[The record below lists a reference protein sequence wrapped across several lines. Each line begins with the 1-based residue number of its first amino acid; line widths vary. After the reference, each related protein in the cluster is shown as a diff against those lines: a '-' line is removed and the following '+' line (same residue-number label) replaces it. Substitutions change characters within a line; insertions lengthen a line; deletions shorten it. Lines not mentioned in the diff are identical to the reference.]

1 MIAMQYSFV
10 LPADY
15 DMRRIDA
22 RIADK
27 GHLLDGFPGLLFK
40 AYLSAER
47 GGTAL
52 ASADNLYAPFY
63 LWDGCEGMNAFL
75 GGAGFAAVA
84 QSFGWPSVA
93 TWSVSTAALGG
104 ELAQASHATRELLP
118 IAPHTPLDQLRR
130 QEDAAAQQALQGADG
145 AVAALACFDPTSWTL
160 LRLRL
165 WRGPRS
171 DAVAGRQQY
180 RVGYVALPRRAGT
193 AAAAADARG

>member
-40 AYLSAER
+40 AYLSADSADA
-47 GGTAL
+47 AL
-52 ASADNLYAPFY
+52 ASADKLYAPFY
-63 LWDGCEGMNAFL
+63 LWDGSAGMNEFL
-75 GGAGFAAVA
+75 AGPGFAALA
-84 QSFGWPSVA
+84 QSFGWPGVA
-93 TWSVSTAALGG
+93 TWSVWTAALGDD
-104 ELAQASHATRELLP
+104 LARASHATRELLP
-118 IAPHTPLDQLRR
+118 IAPHTPLGQLRQ
-130 QEDAAAQQALQGADG
+130 QEAAAARQALRGEDG

-165 WRGPRS
+165 WRGPRG
-171 DAVAGRQQY
+171 DTVAGRQQY
-180 RVGYVALPRRAGT
+180 RVGYVALPRPAG
-193 AAAAADARG
+193 AAAGA

>member
-27 GHLLDGFPGLLFK
+27 GHLLDGFPGLRFK

-47 GGTAL
+47 DDAAL

-63 LWDGCEGMNAFL
+63 LWDGSEGMNAFL
-75 GGAGFAAVA
+75 GGAGFAAVTQA
-84 QSFGWPSVA
+84 FGRPSVA
-93 TWSVSTAALGG
+93 TWSVWTAALGDD
-104 ELAQASHATRELLP
+104 LARASHATRELLP
-118 IAPHTPLDQLRR
+118 IAPHTPLDQLRQ
-130 QEDAAAQQALQGADG
+130 QEEAAAQQALQGADG
-145 AVAALACFDPTSWTL
+145 AVAALACFDPSNWTL

-165 WRGPRS
+165 WRGPRG

-180 RVGYVALPRRAGT
+180 RVGYVALPRRP
-193 AAAAADARG
+193 AAAAGGGD